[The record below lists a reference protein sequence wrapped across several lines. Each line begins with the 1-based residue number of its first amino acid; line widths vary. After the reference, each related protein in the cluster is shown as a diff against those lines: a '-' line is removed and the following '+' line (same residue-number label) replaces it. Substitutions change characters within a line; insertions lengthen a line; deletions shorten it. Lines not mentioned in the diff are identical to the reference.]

1 MRETGFIVRVV
12 ALCFLVGYLSSC
24 ARPQVDAKSR
34 QSATGTG
41 DTVPGSMSKSGRV
54 VSLDYCAD
62 QFVLR
67 FVPRERIAAV
77 SPDARKYFSY
87 MRDTH
92 TQIPAVRSSPE
103 DVLALSPTTVVR
115 SYGGGPGATAFFR
128 RAGVDV
134 VQLAYPSTLG
144 EVREN
149 IGRVASDL
157 GNPDEG
163 RRVVHEFDRRLN
175 ALREA
180 LESPTVLYT
189 TPGGVTTGPGSLVHE
204 MMLAAGLTNF
214 EQNAGWR
221 DLPLERLV
229 YEQPERLAN
238 ATFGDKSTHVD
249 PWTLARHPRARKL
262 VRDTPGVEIEGAWTS
277 CGGWFL
283 VDAVEAL
290 ARLTSKQ
297 GATADD

>member
-1 MRETGFIVRVV
+1 MGETMTR
-12 ALCFLVGYLSSC
+12 
-24 ARPQVDAKSR
+24 
-34 QSATGTG
+34 T
-41 DTVPGSMSKSGRV
+41 GRV

-67 FVPRERIAAV
+67 FVPREQIAAV

-87 MRDTH
+87 MRNTH
-92 TQIPAVRSSPE
+92 TDIPAVRSTSE

-115 SYGGGPGATAFFR
+115 SYGGGPGATAFFK

-134 VQLAYPSTLG
+134 VQLAYPSTLI

-149 IGRVASDL
+149 IRRVASDL
-157 GNPDEG
+157 GNPEEG
-163 RRVVHEFDRRLN
+163 ERVVQEFDRRLN
-175 ALREA
+175 ALRETSEA
-180 LESPTVLYT
+180 LTTLYT

-214 EQNAGWR
+214 EQSQGWR

-238 ATFGDKSTHVD
+238 AAFGDKSTHVD
-249 PWTLARHPRARKL
+249 PWTLARHPRARSL
-262 VRDTPGVEIEGAWTS
+262 VRDTPGVELEGAWTS

-290 ARLTSKQ
+290 ARLNSRPVMT
-297 GATADD
+297 TDE